1 MSCWNLQSLITVVSF
16 VSSLLMPSVISAAD
30 KLSALYSAQ
39 SVSYSLPWIAQ
50 DAGLFRK
57 HNLDFQLV
65 YIPSSGVATAALLGG
80 DVEIALAGGVGIVRA
95 FAQGASDLVFIG
107 GFKNA
112 LTHSIVAKPD
122 MTKPED
128 LKGKKIGITRLGSNS
143 HYFAVQALRR
153 MGLDASRDVTLIQ
166 AGGEP
171 EIVAALI
178 NGAIDAGSIT
188 TPADNRAVS
197 QGFRYLLFGPDLQ
210 IAYAAANIVTRR
222 SMIAKR
228 PQAAAAFMQV
238 MAEAAKILH
247 TNKEFTY
254 KVLGKY
260 LGISDPKIIDAAF
273 ATEIKVMERRLDVK
287 PEGIQAILEEVAKT
301 DPRAKT
307 IRPQDL
313 IDRRFLDEMAKSG
326 SLDKLWAS
334 K

>member
-1 MSCWNLQSLITVVSF
+1 MNLSNLKLAFIVLLF
-16 VSSLLMPSVISAAD
+16 SLLLLSSETLAAD

-50 DAGLFRK
+50 DVGLFRK
-57 HNLDFQLV
+57 YNLDFELV

-80 DVEIALAGGVGIVRA
+80 DVEIAMAGGVGTVRA
-95 FAQGASDLVFIG
+95 FAQGAHDLAFIG

-112 LTHSIVAKPD
+112 LTHSIVAKPE

-128 LKGKKIGITRLGSNS
+128 LRGKKIGITRIGSNS

-153 MGLDASRDVTLIQ
+153 MGLDATRDVAFIQ
-166 AGGEP
+166 TGGEP
-171 EIVAALI
+171 EMVAALV
-178 NGAIDAGSIT
+178 NGVIDAASIT
-188 TPADNRAVS
+188 APADNRAIA

-210 IAYAAANIVTRR
+210 ISYSAANITTRR

-228 PQAAAAFMQV
+228 PQVGAAFMQV

-247 TNKEFTY
+247 TNKEVTY
-254 KVLGKY
+254 RVLGKR

-273 ATEIKVMERRLDVK
+273 ATEIKVMERRLEIK
-287 PEGIQAILEEVAKT
+287 PEGVQAILEEVAKT
-301 DPRAKT
+301 DLRAKT
-307 IRPQDL
+307 IKAQDM
-313 IDRRFLDEMAKSG
+313 IDRRYLDEMAKSG
-326 SLDKLWAS
+326 FFDKLWAS

>member
-1 MSCWNLQSLITVVSF
+1 MSHAIDRAPAGNLLDSLPRLGNNDPEWFACKTTLINILAETETVLPRNQERTSLLSRKVNRMSCWNLKPPIIAVF
-16 VSSLLMPSVISAAD
+16 FFSLLLTPGVISAAD

-95 FAQGASDLVFIG
+95 FAQGANDLVFIG

-128 LKGKKIGITRLGSNS
+128 LRGKKIGITRLGSNS

-153 MGLDASRDVTLIQ
+153 MGLDASRDVALIQ

-171 EIVAALI
+171 EIVAALV

-188 TPADNRAVS
+188 TPADNRAVA

-210 IAYAAANIVTRR
+210 IAYAAAT
-222 SMIAKR
+222 S
-228 PQAAAAFMQV
+228 
-238 MAEAAKILH
+238 
-247 TNKEFTY
+247 
-254 KVLGKY
+254 
-260 LGISDPKIIDAAF
+260 
-273 ATEIKVMERRLDVK
+273 
-287 PEGIQAILEEVAKT
+287 
-301 DPRAKT
+301 
-307 IRPQDL
+307 
-313 IDRRFLDEMAKSG
+313 
-326 SLDKLWAS
+326 SLAVR
-334 K
+334 

>member
-1 MSCWNLQSLITVVSF
+1 MNLSNLKLAFIVLLF
-16 VSSLLMPSVISAAD
+16 SLLLISSETLAAD

-50 DAGLFRK
+50 DVGLFRK
-57 HNLDFQLV
+57 YNLDFELV

-80 DVEIALAGGVGIVRA
+80 DVEIAMAGGVGTVRA
-95 FAQGASDLVFIG
+95 FAQGAHDLAFIG

-112 LTHSIVAKPD
+112 LTHSIVAKPE

-128 LKGKKIGITRLGSNS
+128 LRGKKIGITRIGSNS

-153 MGLDASRDVTLIQ
+153 MGLDATRDVAFIQ
-166 AGGEP
+166 TGGEP
-171 EIVAALI
+171 EMVAALV
-178 NGAIDAGSIT
+178 NGVIDAASIT
-188 TPADNRAVS
+188 APADNRAIA

-210 IAYAAANIVTRR
+210 ISYSAANITTRR

-228 PQAAAAFMQV
+228 PQVGAAFMQV

-247 TNKEFTY
+247 TNKEVTY
-254 KVLGKY
+254 RVLGKR

-273 ATEIKVMERRLDVK
+273 ATEIKVMERRLEIK
-287 PEGIQAILEEVAKT
+287 PEGVQAILEEVAKT

-307 IRPQDL
+307 IKAQDM
-313 IDRRFLDEMAKSG
+313 IDRRYLDEMAKSG
-326 SLDKLWAS
+326 FFDKLWAS

>member
-1 MSCWNLQSLITVVSF
+1 MSRWNLQSVITVLSVL
-16 VSSLLMPSVISAAD
+16 SSLLTPPVIVAAE

-50 DAGLFRK
+50 EAGLFRK
-57 HNLDFQLV
+57 HNLDFQLI

-80 DVEIALAGGVGIVRA
+80 DVEIALAGGVGTVRA
-95 FAQGASDLVFIG
+95 FAQGATELVFIG

-122 MTKPED
+122 MSKPED
-128 LKGKKIGITRLGSNS
+128 LKGKKVGITRLGSNS

-153 MGLDASRDVTLIQ
+153 MGLDASRDVALIQ

-171 EIVAALI
+171 EIVAALV
-178 NGAIDAGSIT
+178 NGAIDAASIT
-188 TPADNRAVS
+188 TPADNRAIA

-222 SMIAKR
+222 STIAKR
-228 PQAAAAFMQV
+228 PQPTAAFMQA
-238 MAEAAKILH
+238 MAEAAKVLH
-247 TNKEFTY
+247 TNKEFTN

-260 LGISDPKIIDAAF
+260 LGVSDPKIIDAAF
-273 ATEIKVMERRLDVK
+273 ATEIKVMERRLDIK
-287 PEGIQAILEEVAKT
+287 LEGIQAILEEVANT

-307 IRPQDL
+307 IKPPAL
-313 IDRRFLDEMAKSG
+313 IDRRFLDEMAKNG
-326 SLDKLWAS
+326 FFDRLWGT

>member
-1 MSCWNLQSLITVVSF
+1 MSCWNLQSVIIVVSF
-16 VSSLLMPSVISAAD
+16 LSSLLMPLTLSAAD

-95 FAQGASDLVFIG
+95 FAQGANDLVFIG

-112 LTHSIVAKPD
+112 LTHSIVAKPE
-122 MTKPED
+122 MSKPED
-128 LKGKKIGITRLGSNS
+128 LRGKKIGITRLGSNS

-171 EIVAALI
+171 EIVAALV
-178 NGAIDAGSIT
+178 NHAIDAGSIT

-222 SMIAKR
+222 SMLAKR

-273 ATEIKVMERRLDVK
+273 ATEIKVMERRLDIK

-313 IDRRFLDEMAKSG
+313 IDRRFLDEMTKSG

>member
-1 MSCWNLQSLITVVSF
+1 MSCSNLRFAITFVSLS
-16 VSSLLMPSVISAAD
+16 SSLLMPLTLWAAE

-95 FAQGASDLVFIG
+95 FAQGATDLVFIG

-112 LTHSIVAKPD
+112 LTHSIVAKPE

-128 LKGKKIGITRLGSNS
+128 LRGKKIGITRLGSNS

-171 EIVAALI
+171 
-178 NGAIDAGSIT
+178 
-188 TPADNRAVS
+188 
-197 QGFRYLLFGPDLQ
+197 
-210 IAYAAANIVTRR
+210 
-222 SMIAKR
+222 
-228 PQAAAAFMQV
+228 
-238 MAEAAKILH
+238 
-247 TNKEFTY
+247 
-254 KVLGKY
+254 
-260 LGISDPKIIDAAF
+260 
-273 ATEIKVMERRLDVK
+273 
-287 PEGIQAILEEVAKT
+287 
-301 DPRAKT
+301 
-307 IRPQDL
+307 
-313 IDRRFLDEMAKSG
+313 
-326 SLDKLWAS
+326 
-334 K
+334 

>member
-1 MSCWNLQSLITVVSF
+1 MTNPSNSRFLTAV
-16 VSSLLMPSVISAAD
+16 SLLLLLLTPAVLKAAE

-80 DVEIALAGGVGIVRA
+80 DVEIALAGGVGTVRA
-95 FAQGASDLVFIG
+95 FAQGATELVFIG

-112 LTHSIVAKPD
+112 LTHSIVAKPE
-122 MTKPED
+122 MSKPED
-128 LKGKKIGITRLGSNS
+128 LRGKKIGITRLGSNS

-171 EIVAALI
+171 EIVAALV
-178 NGAIDAGSIT
+178 NGAIDAASIT
-188 TPADNRAVS
+188 TPADNRAIA

-210 IAYAAANIVTRR
+210 IAYSAANIVTRR
-222 SMIAKR
+222 STIAKR
-228 PQAAAAFMQV
+228 PQVGVAFMQV

-273 ATEIKVMERRLDVK
+273 ATEIKVMERRLDIK

-307 IRPQDL
+307 IKPQDL
-313 IDRRFLDEMAKSG
+313 IDRRFLDEMAKNG
-326 SLDKLWAS
+326 FFDKVWAT

>member
-1 MSCWNLQSLITVVSF
+1 MSHSNLKLVITLSFFSVLLISGQT
-16 VSSLLMPSVISAAD
+16 LAAE

-65 YIPSSGVATAALLGG
+65 YIPSSGIATAALLGG
-80 DVEIALAGGVGIVRA
+80 DVEIALAGGVGTVRA
-95 FAQGASDLVFIG
+95 FAQGAQDLVFIG

-112 LTHSIVAKPD
+112 LTHSIVAKPE
-122 MTKPED
+122 MNKPED
-128 LKGKKIGITRLGSNS
+128 LRGKKIGITRLGSNS
-143 HYFAVQALRR
+143 HYFAMQALRR
-153 MGLDASRDVTLIQ
+153 MGLDASRDVTFIQ
-166 AGGEP
+166 TGGEP
-171 EIVAALI
+171 EIVAALM
-178 NGAIDAGSIT
+178 NGTIDAGSIT
-188 TPADNRAVS
+188 TPADNRAIA

-210 IAYAAANIVTRR
+210 ISYSAANITTRR

-228 PQAAAAFMQV
+228 PQVGAAFMQV

-254 KVLGKY
+254 RVLGKR
-260 LGISDPKIIDAAF
+260 LGISDPKIIEAAF
-273 ATEIKVMERRLDVK
+273 ATEIKVMERRLEIK

-307 IRPQDL
+307 IKPQDM
-313 IDRRFLDEMAKSG
+313 IDRRYLDDMAQSG
-326 SLDKLWAS
+326 FFDKLWAN

>member
-1 MSCWNLQSLITVVSF
+1 MNLSNAKLELIALLF
-16 VSSLLMPSVISAAD
+16 SLLLISGETLAAD

-50 DAGLFRK
+50 EVGLFRK
-57 HNLDFQLV
+57 YNLDFELV

-80 DVEIALAGGVGIVRA
+80 DVEIALAGGVGTVRA
-95 FAQGASDLVFIG
+95 FAQGAHDLAFIG

-112 LTHSIVAKPD
+112 LTHSIVAKPE

-128 LKGKKIGITRLGSNS
+128 LRGKKIGITRIGSNS

-153 MGLDASRDVTLIQ
+153 MGLDATRDAAFIQ
-166 AGGEP
+166 TGGEP
-171 EIVAALI
+171 EMVAALV
-178 NGAIDAGSIT
+178 NGVIDAASIT
-188 TPADNRAVS
+188 APADNRAIA

-210 IAYAAANIVTRR
+210 ISYSAANITTRR

-228 PQAAAAFMQV
+228 PQVGAAFMQV

-247 TNKEFTY
+247 TNKEVTY
-254 KVLGKY
+254 RVLGKR
-260 LGISDPKIIDAAF
+260 LGINDPQIIEAAF
-273 ATEIKVMERRLDVK
+273 ATEIKVMERRLEIK
-287 PEGIQAILEEVAKT
+287 PEGVQAILEEVAKT

-307 IRPQDL
+307 IKAQEM
-313 IDRRFLDEMAKSG
+313 IDRRYLDEMAKNG
-326 SLDKLWAS
+326 FFDKLWAS

>member
-1 MSCWNLQSLITVVSF
+1 MNLSNGKVELIALLF
-16 VSSLLMPSVISAAD
+16 SLLLLISGETLAAD

-50 DAGLFRK
+50 EVGLFRK
-57 HNLDFQLV
+57 YNLDFELV

-80 DVEIALAGGVGIVRA
+80 DVEIALAGGVGTVRA
-95 FAQGASDLVFIG
+95 FAQGAHDLAFIG

-112 LTHSIVAKPD
+112 LTHSIVAKPE

-128 LKGKKIGITRLGSNS
+128 LRGKKIGITRIGSNS

-153 MGLDASRDVTLIQ
+153 MGLDATRDVAFIQ
-166 AGGEP
+166 TGGEP
-171 EIVAALI
+171 EMVAALV
-178 NGAIDAGSIT
+178 NGVIDAASIT
-188 TPADNRAVS
+188 APADNRAIA

-210 IAYAAANIVTRR
+210 ISYSAANITTRR

-228 PQAAAAFMQV
+228 PQVGAAFMQV

-247 TNKEFTY
+247 TNKEVTY
-254 KVLGKY
+254 RVLGKR
-260 LGISDPKIIDAAF
+260 LGINDPKIIEAAF
-273 ATEIKVMERRLDVK
+273 ATEIKVMERRLEIK
-287 PEGIQAILEEVAKT
+287 PEGVQAILEEVAKT

-307 IRPQDL
+307 IKAQEM
-313 IDRRFLDEMAKSG
+313 IDRRYLDEMAKNG
-326 SLDKLWAS
+326 FFDKLWAS

>member
-1 MSCWNLQSLITVVSF
+1 MNLSNLKLAFIVLLF
-16 VSSLLMPSVISAAD
+16 SLLLISSETLAAD

-50 DAGLFRK
+50 DVGLFRK
-57 HNLDFQLV
+57 YNLDFELV

-80 DVEIALAGGVGIVRA
+80 DVEIAMAGGVGTVRA
-95 FAQGASDLVFIG
+95 FAQGAHDLAFIG

-112 LTHSIVAKPD
+112 LTHSIVAKSE

-128 LKGKKIGITRLGSNS
+128 LRGKKIGITRIGSNS

-153 MGLDASRDVTLIQ
+153 MGLDATRDVAFIQ
-166 AGGEP
+166 TGGEP
-171 EIVAALI
+171 EMVAALV
-178 NGAIDAGSIT
+178 NGVIDAASIT
-188 TPADNRAVS
+188 APADNRAIA

-210 IAYAAANIVTRR
+210 ISYSAANITTRR

-228 PQAAAAFMQV
+228 PQVGAAFMQV

-247 TNKEFTY
+247 TNKEVTY
-254 KVLGKY
+254 RVLGKR

-273 ATEIKVMERRLDVK
+273 ATEIKVMERRLEIK
-287 PEGIQAILEEVAKT
+287 PEGVQAILEEVAKT

-307 IRPQDL
+307 IKAQDM
-313 IDRRFLDEMAKSG
+313 IDRRYLDEMAKSG
-326 SLDKLWAS
+326 FFDKLWAT

>member
-1 MSCWNLQSLITVVSF
+1 MNYSNLKLVIHVSLF
-16 VSSLLMPSVISAAD
+16 SLLLTSGKTLAAE

-80 DVEIALAGGVGIVRA
+80 DVEIALAGGVGTVRA
-95 FAQGASDLVFIG
+95 FAQGAHDLVFIG

-112 LTHSIVAKPD
+112 LTHSIVAKSE
-122 MTKPED
+122 MNKPED
-128 LKGKKIGITRLGSNS
+128 LRAKKIGITRIGSNS

-166 AGGEP
+166 TGGEP
-171 EIVAALI
+171 EMVAALI
-178 NGAIDAGSIT
+178 NGVIDAASIT
-188 TPADNRAVS
+188 APADNRAIA
-197 QGFRYLLFGPDLQ
+197 QGFRYLMFGPDLQ
-210 IAYAAANIVTRR
+210 ISYSAANITTRR

-228 PQAAAAFMQV
+228 PQIGAAFMEV

-254 KVLGKY
+254 RVLGKR
-260 LGISDPKIIDAAF
+260 LGIGDPKIIEAAF
-273 ATEIKVMERRLDVK
+273 ATEIKVMERRLEIK
-287 PEGIQAILEEVAKT
+287 PEGIQAILEEVVKT
-301 DPRAKT
+301 DPRAKAVK
-307 IRPQDL
+307 PQDM
-313 IDRRFLDEMAKSG
+313 IDRRYLDEMAKSG
-326 SLDKLWAS
+326 YFDKLWAT

>member
-1 MSCWNLQSLITVVSF
+1 MNLSNAKLDLIALLF
-16 VSSLLMPSVISAAD
+16 SLLLISGETLAAD

-50 DAGLFRK
+50 EVGLFRK
-57 HNLDFQLV
+57 YNLDFELV

-80 DVEIALAGGVGIVRA
+80 DVEIALAGGVGTVRA
-95 FAQGASDLVFIG
+95 FAQGAHDLAFIG

-112 LTHSIVAKPD
+112 LTHSIVAKPE

-128 LKGKKIGITRLGSNS
+128 LRGKKIGITRIGSNS

-153 MGLDASRDVTLIQ
+153 MGLDATRDVAFIQ
-166 AGGEP
+166 TGGEP
-171 EIVAALI
+171 EMVAALI
-178 NGAIDAGSIT
+178 NGVIDAASIT
-188 TPADNRAVS
+188 APADNRAIA

-210 IAYAAANIVTRR
+210 ISYSAANITTRR

-228 PQAAAAFMQV
+228 PQVGAAFMQV

-247 TNKEFTY
+247 TNKEVTY
-254 KVLGKY
+254 RVLGKR
-260 LGISDPKIIDAAF
+260 LGINDPKIIEAAF
-273 ATEIKVMERRLDVK
+273 ATEIKVMERRLEIK
-287 PEGIQAILEEVAKT
+287 PEGVQAILEEVAKT

-307 IRPQDL
+307 IKAQEM
-313 IDRRFLDEMAKSG
+313 IDRRYLDEMAKNG
-326 SLDKLWAS
+326 FFDKLWAS

>member
-1 MSCWNLQSLITVVSF
+1 MNLSNLRLVFTTSLF
-16 VSSLLMPSVISAAD
+16 SLLLVSGETLSAD

-57 HNLDFQLV
+57 YNLDFELV

-80 DVEIALAGGVGIVRA
+80 DVEIALAGGVGTVRA
-95 FAQGASDLVFIG
+95 FAQGAHDLAFIG

-112 LTHSIVAKPD
+112 LTHSIVAKPE
-122 MTKPED
+122 MSKPED
-128 LKGKKIGITRLGSNS
+128 LRGKKIGITRIGSNS

-153 MGLDASRDVTLIQ
+153 MGLDASRDVAFIQ
-166 AGGEP
+166 TGGEP
-171 EIVAALI
+171 EMVAALV
-178 NGAIDAGSIT
+178 NGVIDAASIT
-188 TPADNRAVS
+188 APADNRAIA

-210 IAYAAANIVTRR
+210 ISYSAANITTRR

-228 PQAAAAFMQV
+228 PQVGAAFMQA

-247 TNKEFTY
+247 TNKELTY
-254 KVLGKY
+254 RVLGKR
-260 LGISDPKIIDAAF
+260 LGISDPKIIEAAF
-273 ATEIKVMERRLDVK
+273 TTEIKVMEQRLEIK
-287 PEGIQAILEEVAKT
+287 PEGVQAILEEVAKT

-307 IRPQDL
+307 IKAQDM
-313 IDRRFLDEMAKSG
+313 IDRRYLDEMAKSG
-326 SLDKLWAS
+326 FFDKLWAS

>member
-1 MSCWNLQSLITVVSF
+1 MNPSNSRFLTAV
-16 VSSLLMPSVISAAD
+16 SLLLLLLTPAVLKAAE

-80 DVEIALAGGVGIVRA
+80 DVEIALAGGVGTVRA
-95 FAQGASDLVFIG
+95 FAQGATELVFIG

-112 LTHSIVAKPD
+112 LTHSIVAKPE
-122 MTKPED
+122 MSKPED
-128 LKGKKIGITRLGSNS
+128 LRGKKIGITRLGSNS

-153 MGLDASRDVTLIQ
+153 MGLDASRDVALIQ

-171 EIVAALI
+171 EIVAALV
-178 NGAIDAGSIT
+178 NGAIDAASIT
-188 TPADNRAVS
+188 TPADNRAIA

-210 IAYAAANIVTRR
+210 IAYSAANIVTRR
-222 SMIAKR
+222 STIAKR
-228 PQAAAAFMQV
+228 PQVGVAFMQV

-260 LGISDPKIIDAAF
+260 LWN
-273 ATEIKVMERRLDVK
+273 
-287 PEGIQAILEEVAKT
+287 Q
-301 DPRAKT
+301 
-307 IRPQDL
+307 
-313 IDRRFLDEMAKSG
+313 
-326 SLDKLWAS
+326 
-334 K
+334 